1 MMAISRGIL
10 TPSRRWRLNSYERPK
25 NFRRELYVSPLL
37 FCSSVY
43 PVFSVVN
50 YFFYSRVKISHS
62 EFTLMN
68 LRLVNLRLVNVKATW
83 LWPLE
88 PVAVGAGKAS
98 RGLCSRYVGDY
109 CTFHQKLQ
117 EYLQVGV
124 QGSGGVVR
132 RSGYGPARSV
142 HAVDSK

>member
-1 MMAISRGIL
+1 VNL
-10 TPSRRWRLNSYERPK
+10 RL
-25 NFRRELYVSPLL
+25 V
-37 FCSSVY
+37 
-43 PVFSVVN
+43 
-50 YFFYSRVKISHS
+50 
-62 EFTLMN
+62 N

-117 EYLQVGV
+117 GYLQVGV

-132 RSGYGPARSV
+132 RSGTLTPLIWQKRPFLITTSIN
-142 HAVDSK
+142 